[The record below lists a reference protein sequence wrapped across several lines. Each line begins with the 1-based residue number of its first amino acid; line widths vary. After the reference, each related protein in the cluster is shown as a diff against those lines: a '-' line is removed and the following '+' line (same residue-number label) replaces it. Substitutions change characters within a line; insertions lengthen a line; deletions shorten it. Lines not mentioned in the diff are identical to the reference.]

1 MFKAGMSKVAIP
13 TNTSMNP
20 ILFSGRFT
28 LKAVV
33 CTEICKPF
41 ISPQSWAAEPYMMV
55 VATTLAKRAT
65 AGAAWTIFLPYLR

>member
-1 MFKAGMSKVAIP
+1 MSKVAIP
-13 TNTSMNP
+13 TNTSINP

-33 CTEICKPF
+33 CTAICKPF
-41 ISPQSWAAEPYMMV
+41 ISPQSWAAEPYMIV

-65 AGAAWTIFLPYLR
+65 AGAAWPTWWP